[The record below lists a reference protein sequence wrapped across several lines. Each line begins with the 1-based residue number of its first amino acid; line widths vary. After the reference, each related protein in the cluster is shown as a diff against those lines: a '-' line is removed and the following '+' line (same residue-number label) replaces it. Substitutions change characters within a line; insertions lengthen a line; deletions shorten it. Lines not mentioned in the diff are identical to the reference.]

1 MTSLM
6 KRSLAAVGMVPARQ
20 LEGVAEE
27 LRRETKRLAKAEE
40 RVGELRAE
48 ADNWKQRYEEASA
61 RIAEHQAVAERAERR
76 AERAEGQG
84 AEWKQRAGSLGD
96 EVRDLKD
103 KLRETKAAANGAREY
118 LMATETKLDLI
129 EAALHVL
136 DARTRERAVSRS

>member
-40 RVGELRAE
+40 RASELRTE
-48 ADNWKQRYEEASA
+48 ADNWKRRSEEAAA
-61 RIAEHQAVAERAERR
+61 RIAEFQATAERAERR
-76 AERAEGQG
+76 AERAEAQA
-84 AEWKQRAGSLGD
+84 AEWKGRAGLLAD

-129 EAALHVL
+129 EAALQVL
-136 DARTRERAVSRS
+136 DARTRDRAVTRP